1 MKEGQTMKEIKHIVE
16 NIREEL
22 EGAEKYAMI
31 AAKIKADNPTDASVY
46 ADMARQELNHV
57 DNLHKMAVRAI
68 DRKKAEGN
76 IVPAPMQ
83 AVWNWEHEKMMEEV
97 AHIKTLL
104 SMA

>member
-1 MKEGQTMKEIKHIVE
+1 MKEIKHIVE

-22 EGAEKYAMI
+22 EGAEKYAKI
-31 AAKIKADNPTDASVY
+31 ATKMKATNSTDASVY

-68 DRKKAEGN
+68 EKKKADG
-76 IVPAPMQ
+76 ITPPAAMQ
-83 AVWNWEHEKMMEEV
+83 AVWDWEHEKMMEEM
-97 AHIKTLL
+97 ARIKMLL

>member
-1 MKEGQTMKEIKHIVE
+1 MKEIKHIVE

-22 EGAEKYAMI
+22 EGAEHYAKT
-31 AAKIKADNPTDASVY
+31 AAKLKDLNSSDAAAY
-46 ADMARQELNHV
+46 ADMARQELGHV

-68 DRKKAEGN
+68 EKQKAAG
-76 IVPAPMQ
+76 VAAPPAMQ
-83 AVWNWEHEKMMEEV
+83 AVWDWEHEMMMDKV

>member
-1 MKEGQTMKEIKHIVE
+1 MKEIKHIVE

-22 EGAEKYAMI
+22 DGAEKYAKI
-31 AAKIKADNPTDASVY
+31 AAKMKADNPTDASVY
-46 ADMARQELNHV
+46 ADMARQELGHV

-68 DRKKAEGN
+68 EKYRATGAT
-76 IVPAPMQ
+76 VPTAMQ
-83 AVWNWEHEKMMEEV
+83 AVWDWEHEMMMDKV

>member
-1 MKEGQTMKEIKHIVE
+1 MKEIKHIVE

-22 EGAEKYAMI
+22 EGAEKYAKV
-31 AAKIKADNPTDASVY
+31 AAKMKAEDATNASVY
-46 ADMARQELNHV
+46 AEMARQELGHV

-68 DRKKAEGN
+68 EKQKAAG
-76 IVPAPMQ
+76 VTPPASMQ
-83 AVWNWEHEKMMEEV
+83 AVWDWEHGMMMDKV